1 MSAHSAATVVDP
13 PLSLAALPS
22 VLFDRC
28 AQYTAA
34 PVDSHQ
40 YLRRHADMPS
50 VFRNGVNYL
59 WDAPQVA
66 AVNNLFPAGWLA
78 NSNHPF
84 QLCTGQVRLLRKPDD
99 RQLASLARKTEAGK
113 QVQLPVDDD
122 QAFSVGDTT
131 RCMHEEGTT
140 LILDCSY
147 FDFSF
152 LLTFD

>member
-59 WDAPQVA
+59 WDAPQVS
-66 AVNNLFPAGWLA
+66 AVNNLFRAGWQLDP
-78 NSNHPF
+78 NHPF
-84 QLCTGQVRLLRKPDD
+84 QLCNGQVRLLRRPDD
-99 RQLASLARKTEAGK
+99 RQLVSLARKTEAG
-113 QVQLPVDDD
+113 QPVQLPVDDD
-122 QAFSVGDTT
+122 RSFSVRDTNKLKL
-131 RCMHEEGTT
+131 HEEKR
-140 LILDCSY
+140 Y
-147 FDFSF
+147 
-152 LLTFD
+152 